1 MASWF
6 RWPTAWALAT
16 RSTTW
21 SCFYGD
27 DSDYHFDDDD
37 DHDGDD
43 DNGDIADGS
52 NGNDNGYGHLVGS
65 DKSIGVWG
73 DKTVK
78 PISNLNNSWPS
89 LNAINF
95 SRSIS
100 IGSDG
105 VEQEFSLFGRHIDSL
120 GEYDGQSNPPLILS
134 LHIQDKLRG
143 HLLMRKESKSSS
155 KPLSEVHCPVSFH
168 FEPSWIVGVA
178 VNWGI
183 LKLHS
188 FR

>member
-1 MASWF
+1 MLAVG
-6 RWPTAWALAT
+6 RLWP
-16 RSTTW
+16 SDNDDDD
-21 SCFYGD
+21 YG
-27 DSDYHFDDDD
+27 FDDDD
-37 DHDGDD
+37 
-43 DNGDIADGS
+43 
-52 NGNDNGYGHLVGS
+52 YGHLVGS

-105 VEQEFSLFGRHIDSL
+105 VEQEFSLFGCHIDSL

-155 KPLSEVHCPVSFH
+155 KPLSEVHCPASFH